1 VIEPS
6 GTVVWQWVTFFIFGN
21 LFGGFWLLLAAL
33 NAFPQVA
40 YQFHQILVK
49 FGLAKPNAKH
59 GRHAHAQRPKQ
70 EQQQQDDQQQQ
81 QHAADGLL
89 DNAPAG
95 SVRPA
100 ASVAKPANLQHLGSL
115 AHGGPTTPL
124 RSHRSRPVPPPE
136 ICMEQTI
143 TPRTSLPLS
152 PRGSLTPVGPAGTPL
167 GGAGAA
173 SVRMP
178 NTPQD
183 THSGV
188 VGDAHQQEGVVLED
202 DEETVN
208 TETSSLDTE
217 PVLVKLEWRNLCYA
231 VKSAT
236 GLRLIVQVRGRG
248 GGGRWV
254 CASGGW
260 VGCTGGWGRCRV

>member
-1 VIEPS
+1 MAPGTEVAGLVIEPS

-40 YQFHQILVK
+40 FQFHQILVK
-49 FGLAKPNAKH
+49 FGLAKPNTKQ
-59 GRHAHAQRPKQ
+59 GRHAHAPRPKQ
-70 EQQQQDDQQQQ
+70 EEQQQDDQQQ
-81 QHAADGLL
+81 DGTL

-100 ASVAKPANLQHLGSL
+100 ASVPKPAHLQHLGSL

-124 RSHRSRPVPPPE
+124 RSHRSRPVQPPE

-152 PRGSLTPVGPAGTPL
+152 PRGSLTPVGPTGTPL

-173 SVRMP
+173 SLHMP
-178 NTPQD
+178 QTPQD
-183 THSGV
+183 VHSGTLSEV
-188 VGDAHQQEGVVLED
+188 QQQEGVVLED
-202 DEETVN
+202 DEETIN

-231 VKSAT
+231 VKSAS
-236 GLRLIVQVRGRG
+236 GLRLIVQVRG
-248 GGGRWV
+248 GGRGAPGV
-254 CASGGW
+254 
-260 VGCTGGWGRCRV
+260 